1 MRPFSK
7 KNLASAL
14 VVPALFLASCKTP
27 PSPPVTENG
36 SAIAIDYATFL
47 WKTKSDFTRASE
59 YFTDRENQGRNCVVR
74 TDPNVREGLY
84 LVVSIESGETI
95 PDGSTATLEYFRP
108 NKTGA
113 QKAVFALPEW
123 TGSLA
128 GELRIGLTGDAWAKE
143 KSKERPTA
151 WRLSVVDPNGK
162 LLLYRESFL
171 WQHPSKKSAEKNAVP
186 AKTNDAVPAEKS
198 SEETEN
204 FDGNDDLPEDDFEIE
219 E

>member
-7 KNLASAL
+7 KNLAAVLAVS
-14 VVPALFLASCKTP
+14 ALFLASCKTP
-27 PSPPVTENG
+27 PSPPPTENG

-47 WKTKSDFTRASE
+47 WKTKNDFTRVAE

-74 TDPNVREGLY
+74 TDTTVREGLY
-84 LVVSIESGETI
+84 LVVGIESGETI
-95 PDGSTATLEYFRP
+95 PAGSKATLEYFRP
-108 NKTGA
+108 DKTGV
-113 QKAVFALPEW
+113 QKAVFTLPEW

-143 KSKERPTA
+143 KSKEHPTA
-151 WRLSVVDPNGK
+151 WRLAVVDPDGK

-171 WQHPSKKSAEKNAVP
+171 WQHPSKKSAEQNTVP
-186 AKTNDAVPAEKS
+186 AKTNDTIPAKKPAEKAD
-198 SEETEN
+198 E
-204 FDGNDDLPEDDFEIE
+204 NDDLPEDDLEIE